1 MPATRCRSVV
11 MLRLIPSTMLFV
23 LCAGCSTM
31 TTQSESRAL
40 GTTLVAYANAV
51 RWGDFEQALAFV
63 DKETLKEH
71 PLSSVDMERYKQMK
85 VAAYTERPPV
95 PAGLHEVRQIVQIS
109 LININ
114 TQTERS
120 IVDNQL
126 WRYDE
131 KSKHWHLISGL
142 PDITQH

>member
-1 MPATRCRSVV
+1 
-11 MLRLIPSTMLFV
+11 MLRLIFSMMFFA
-23 LCAGCSTM
+23 LCAGCSAM
-31 TTQSESRAL
+31 STQSESRAL
-40 GTTLVAYANAV
+40 ETTLVAYANAV

-63 DKETLKEH
+63 DKATLKEH
-71 PLSSVDMERYKQMK
+71 PLSAIDMERYKQVK

-95 PAGLHEVRQIVQIS
+95 PAGPHEVRQIVQIS
-109 LININ
+109 LVNIN

-131 KSKHWHLISGL
+131 PTKHWHLISGL
-142 PDITQH
+142 RD

>member
-1 MPATRCRSVV
+1 
-11 MLRLIPSTMLFV
+11 MLRLTPPIMFLA
-23 LCAGCSTM
+23 LCAAGCSSM
-31 TTQSESRAL
+31 STQSESRAL
-40 GTTLVAYANAV
+40 ETTLVAYANAV

-71 PLSSVDMERYKQMK
+71 PLSAIDMERYKQVK
-85 VAAYTERPPV
+85 VAAYTEQPPV
-95 PAGLHEVRQIVQIS
+95 PAGAHEVRQIVQIS
-109 LININ
+109 LVNIN

-120 IVDNQL
+120 IVDKQL

-131 KSKHWHLISGL
+131 KGKHWHLISGL

>member
-1 MPATRCRSVV
+1 MP
-11 MLRLIPSTMLFV
+11 RLTLSTMFFA
-23 LCAGCSTM
+23 LCAGCSAM

-40 GTTLVAYANAV
+40 ETTLVAYANAV

-63 DKETLKEH
+63 DKDTLKEH
-71 PLSSVDMERYKQMK
+71 PLSAIDMERYKQVK
-85 VAAYTERPPV
+85 VASYTERPPV
-95 PAGLHEVRQIVQIS
+95 PAGPHEVRQIVQIS
-109 LININ
+109 LVNIN

-131 KSKHWHLISGL
+131 TGKHWHLISGL

>member
-1 MPATRCRSVV
+1 
-11 MLRLIPSTMLFV
+11 MLRLISPTIFFA
-23 LCAGCSTM
+23 LCSGCSAM

-40 GTTLVAYANAV
+40 ETTLVAYANAV

-63 DKETLKEH
+63 DKQTLEEH
-71 PLSSVDMERYKQMK
+71 PLSAIDMERYKQVK
-85 VAAYTERPPV
+85 VASYTEQPPA
-95 PAGLHEVRQIVQIS
+95 PAGPHEVRQIVQIS
-109 LININ
+109 LVNIN

-120 IVDNQL
+120 IVDKQL

-131 KSKHWHLISGL
+131 TGKHGHLMSGL

>member
-1 MPATRCRSVV
+1 
-11 MLRLIPSTMLFV
+11 MLRLIPPTMFLA
-23 LCAGCSTM
+23 LCAGCSAM

-40 GTTLVAYANAV
+40 QTTLVAYANAV

-63 DKETLKEH
+63 DKETLKQH
-71 PLSSVDMERYKQMK
+71 PLSAIDMERYKQVK
-85 VAAYTERPPV
+85 VASYTEQPPV
-95 PAGLHEVRQIVQIS
+95 PAGPHEIRQIVQMS
-109 LININ
+109 LVNIN

-120 IVDNQL
+120 IVDKQL

-131 KSKHWHLISGL
+131 QGKHWHLISGL

>member
-1 MPATRCRSVV
+1 
-11 MLRLIPSTMLFV
+11 MLRLIPPTMFLA
-23 LCAGCSTM
+23 LCAGCGTM
-31 TTQSESRAL
+31 STQSENRGL
-40 GTTLVAYANAV
+40 ETTLVAYANAV

-71 PLSSVDMERYKQMK
+71 PLSSVDMERYKQVK

-95 PAGLHEVRQIVQIS
+95 LAGPHEVRQIVQIS
-109 LININ
+109 LVNIN

-126 WRYDE
+126 WRYEE
-131 KSKHWHLISGL
+131 KTKHWHLISGL

>member
-1 MPATRCRSVV
+1 
-11 MLRLIPSTMLFV
+11 MLRLIPSTMFLV

-40 GTTLVAYANAV
+40 ETTLVAYANAV

-109 LININ
+109 LVNIN

>member
-1 MPATRCRSVV
+1 
-11 MLRLIPSTMLFV
+11 MLRLILPTMFLA
-23 LCAGCSTM
+23 LCAGCGTVSK
-31 TTQSESRAL
+31 QSENRTL
-40 GTTLVAYANAV
+40 ETTLVAYANAV

-71 PLSSVDMERYKQMK
+71 PLSSIDMERYKQVK
-85 VAAYTERPPV
+85 VSSYAEQPPV
-95 PAGLHEVRQIVQIS
+95 PAGPHEVRQIVQIS
-109 LININ
+109 LVNIN
-114 TQTERS
+114 TQTERTV
-120 IVDNQL
+120 IDKQL

>member
-1 MPATRCRSVV
+1 
-11 MLRLIPSTMLFV
+11 MLRLIPLIMILV
-23 LCAGCSTM
+23 LCAACSAM

-40 GTTLVAYANAV
+40 ETTLVAYANAV

-63 DKETLKEH
+63 DKETLKQH
-71 PLSSVDMERYKQMK
+71 PLSAIDMERYKQVK
-85 VAAYTERPPV
+85 VAAYTEQPPV
-95 PAGLHEVRQIVQIS
+95 PAGPHEVRQIVQIS
-109 LININ
+109 LVNIN

-120 IVDNQL
+120 IVDKQL

-131 KSKHWHLISGL
+131 QGKHWHLISGL

>member
-1 MPATRCRSVV
+1 
-11 MLRLIPSTMLFV
+11 MLRLIPPTMFLV
-23 LCAGCSTM
+23 LCAGCGTM
-31 TTQSESRAL
+31 STQSEGRTL
-40 GTTLVAYANAV
+40 QTTLVAYANAV

-71 PLSSVDMERYKQMK
+71 PLSSIDMERYKQVK
-85 VAAYTERPPV
+85 VASYAEQPAV
-95 PAGLHEVRQIVQIS
+95 PAGPHEVRQIVQIS

-120 IVDNQL
+120 IVDKQL

>member
-1 MPATRCRSVV
+1 MMRS
-11 MLRLIPSTMLFV
+11 IPPLLTLA
-23 LCAGCSTM
+23 LCVGCSAM

-40 GTTLVAYANAV
+40 ETTLVAYANAI

-71 PLSSVDMERYKQMK
+71 PLSATDMERYKQVK
-85 VAAYTERPPV
+85 VAAYTEQPPEPV
-95 PAGLHEVRQIVQIS
+95 RAHEVRQIVQIS
-109 LININ
+109 LVNIN

-120 IVDNQL
+120 IVDKQL

-131 KSKHWHLISGL
+131 EGKHWHLISGL
-142 PDITQH
+142 PDIIQH